1 MGDRIRGSERPGTL
15 RRILAAGPS
24 SPAITAVASRRAWSA
39 GDPWFRGMF
48 ARLGVP
54 CQNMEKTKNNTVGER
69 NVNNSIA
76 VGIVNSKIE
85 GGMTAAWV
93 RHNCHSCAA
102 KSHNQ
107 KSYIRQKKYEQK
119 TNMFL
124 SGSYLQATISEKLSL
139 SARTLCVCSCP

>member
-1 MGDRIRGSERPGTL
+1 
-15 RRILAAGPS
+15 
-24 SPAITAVASRRAWSA
+24 
-39 GDPWFRGMF
+39 
-48 ARLGVP
+48 
-54 CQNMEKTKNNTVGER
+54 MEKTKNNTVGER

-93 RHNCHSCAA
+93 RHNCHFCAA

-107 KSYIRQKKYEQK
+107 KSYTRQKKYEQK

-124 SGSYLQATISEKLSL
+124 SGSYVQATISEHAFSFSQNTVRVFMSL
-139 SARTLCVCSCP
+139 TLNTAPEEKDT